1 MTIPNAL
8 EFRITPGD
16 LVAELRTRAPKIGT
30 NDGLWPGLTIYRFDA
45 PAVPLWE
52 EVRELHLCVIA
63 QGRKCVTAD
72 GEKRY
77 YDPLTYMAISDNLPF
92 RTEIVEA
99 SPAKPFLSFGL
110 QLEHELVR
118 QVSSDIIL
126 ERETTA
132 FTRSRASTATA
143 NRPSSATKPSFIS
156 ALDRD
161 MMDAILR
168 FLRALITGADRRV
181 LAPVYLKE
189 IVYRALQAEQYTRLI
204 ERAASESAS
213 NPVSA
218 IIDYVHEHL
227 AEPLS
232 VSELAERAFMSP
244 SAFSHLFRD
253 VAGRSPYQFIKEI
266 RLNKARELVIENEA
280 SITQISK
287 AVGYRSTSHF
297 INEFR
302 DRYGMTPRACS
313 GALAG
318 REQGALTRPV
328 HQA

>member
-1 MTIPNAL
+1 MTILNPL
-8 EFRITPGD
+8 EIRVAPGD
-16 LVAELRTRAPKIGT
+16 LVAELMSRAPRIGT
-30 NDGLWPGLTIYRFDA
+30 NEGLWPGLTIYRFDA
-45 PAVPLWE
+45 PAAPQWE

-63 QGRKCVTAD
+63 QGRKCVTTD
-72 GEKRY
+72 GGKSY
-77 YDPLTYMAISDNLPF
+77 YDPLTYLAISDNLPF
-92 RTEIVEA
+92 RTEIIEA

-110 QLEHELVR
+110 QLDHELVR
-118 QVSSDIIL
+118 QVSSDIMM
-126 ERETTA
+126 ERETAA
-132 FTRSRASTATA
+132 FTSSRPAKPATH
-143 NRPSSATKPSFIS
+143 SFVS

-168 FLRALITGADRRV
+168 FLRALESGADRRV

-189 IVYRALQAEQYTRLI
+189 IVYRALQAEQYSRLI

-218 IIDYVHEHL
+218 IIAYVHEHL

-232 VSELAERAFMSP
+232 VSDLAERAFMSP

-253 VAGRSPYQFIKEI
+253 VAGKSPYQFVKEM
-266 RLNKARELVIENEA
+266 RLNKARELLIENEA

-313 GALAG
+313 DALAG
-318 REQGALTRPV
+318 REHHA
-328 HQA
+328 

>member
-1 MTIPNAL
+1 MTSLNPL

-16 LVAELRTRAPKIGT
+16 LVAELKTRTPKIGI
-30 NDGLWPGLTIYRFDA
+30 NEGLWPGLTMYRYDA
-45 PAVPLWE
+45 PAVPMWE

-72 GEKRY
+72 GGKTY
-77 YDPLTYMAISDNLPF
+77 YDPLTYFAINDNVPF
-92 RTEIVEA
+92 RTEIIEA

-110 QLEHELVR
+110 QLDHELVR
-118 QVSSDIIL
+118 QVSSDILL
-126 ERETTA
+126 ERQTTA
-132 FTRSRASTATA
+132 FTSSR
-143 NRPSSATKPSFIS
+143 PQKPTKPSFVS

-168 FLRALITGADRRV
+168 FLRALSNGADRRI

-189 IVYRALQAEQYTRLI
+189 IVYRALQAEQYSRLI
-204 ERAASESAS
+204 ERAASESQS

-218 IIDYVHEHL
+218 IIAYVHENL

-253 VAGRSPYQFIKEI
+253 VAGKSPYQFIKEM
-266 RLNKARELVIENEA
+266 RLTKARELLIENES
-280 SITQISK
+280 SITNISK

-313 GALAG
+313 DALSG
-318 REQGALTRPV
+318 REEQHG
-328 HQA
+328 

>member
-1 MTIPNAL
+1 MTSLNPL

-16 LVAELRTRAPKIGT
+16 LVAELKARTPKIGI
-30 NDGLWPGLTIYRFDA
+30 NEGLWPGLTMYRFDA
-45 PAVPLWE
+45 PAVPMWE

-63 QGRKCVTAD
+63 QGRKCVTTD
-72 GEKRY
+72 GVKTF
-77 YDPLTYMAISDNLPF
+77 YDPLTYFAISDNLPF
-92 RTEIVEA
+92 RTEIIEA

-110 QLEHELVR
+110 QLDHELVR
-118 QVSSDIIL
+118 QVSSDILI
-126 ERETTA
+126 ERQTTA
-132 FTRSRASTATA
+132 FTSSRPQTS
-143 NRPSSATKPSFIS
+143 TKPSFVS

-168 FLRALITGADRRV
+168 FLRSLSTGADRRI

-189 IVYRALQAEQYTRLI
+189 IVYRALQAEQYSRLI
-204 ERAASESAS
+204 ERAASESQS

-218 IIDYVHEHL
+218 IIAYVHENL

-232 VSELAERAFMSP
+232 VSDLAERAFMSP

-253 VAGRSPYQFIKEI
+253 VAGKSPYQFIKEM
-266 RLNKARELVIENEA
+266 RLNKARELLIENEN

-287 AVGYRSTSHF
+287 SVGYRSTSHF

-313 GALAG
+313 DALAG
-318 REQGALTRPV
+318 REQQHG
-328 HQA
+328 

>member
-1 MTIPNAL
+1 MTILNPL

-16 LVAELRTRAPKIGT
+16 LVAELRARAPKIGT

-63 QGRKCVTAD
+63 QGRKVVTTD
-72 GEKRY
+72 GAKRN

-110 QLEHELVR
+110 QLDHELVR
-118 QVSSDIIL
+118 EVSSDIVL
-126 ERETTA
+126 ERQTTA
-132 FTRSRASTATA
+132 FTSTRLEA
-143 NRPSSATKPSFIS
+143 PSVAKPSAGQPSRVHPAFIS

-168 FLRALITGADRRV
+168 FLRALETGADRRV

-189 IVYRALQAEQYTRLI
+189 IVYRALQAEQYTRLT

-213 NPVSA
+213 NPVSG
-218 IIDYVHEHL
+218 IIAYVQEHIG
-227 AEPLS
+227 EPMS

-253 VAGRSPYQFIKEI
+253 VTGRSPYQFVKEM
-266 RLNKARELVIENEA
+266 RLGKARELLIENQD
-280 SITQISK
+280 SVTQISK

-313 GALAG
+313 DALAG
-318 REQGALTRPV
+318 REQRA
-328 HQA
+328 

>member
-1 MTIPNAL
+1 MSILNPL

-16 LVAELRTRAPKIGT
+16 LVAELRARAPRIGT
-30 NDGLWPGLTIYRFDA
+30 NDGLWPGLSIYRFDA
-45 PAVPLWE
+45 PAAPQWE

-63 QGRKCVTAD
+63 QGRKCVTTD
-72 GEKRY
+72 GAKCF
-77 YDPLTYMAISDNLPF
+77 YDPLTYLAISDNLPF
-92 RTEIVEA
+92 RTEIIEA

-110 QLEHELVR
+110 QLDHELVR
-118 QVSSDIIL
+118 EVSSDIIL
-126 ERETTA
+126 ERQTTA
-132 FTRSRASTATA
+132 FPGARSAPTTATGDA
-143 NRPSSATKPSFIS
+143 QAPAPPSAAKPSFVS

-168 FLRALITGADRRV
+168 FLRALSTGADRRV

-218 IIDYVHEHL
+218 IIAYVHEHL

-253 VAGRSPYQFIKEI
+253 VAGKSPYQFIKEM
-266 RLNKARELVIENEA
+266 RLNKARELLIENEA

-313 GALAG
+313 DALAG
-318 REQGALTRPV
+318 REQ
-328 HQA
+328 QA

>member
-1 MTIPNAL
+1 MTILNPL
-8 EFRITPGD
+8 EFRVTPGD
-16 LVAELRTRAPKIGT
+16 LVAELKARAPKIGT

-63 QGRKCVTAD
+63 QGRKCVTTD
-72 GEKRY
+72 GAKRF

-110 QLEHELVR
+110 QLDHELVR
-118 QVSSDIIL
+118 EVSNDIIL
-126 ERETTA
+126 ERQTTA
-132 FTRSRASTATA
+132 FTSA
-143 NRPSSATKPSFIS
+143 RPAKPTKPSFVS

-168 FLRALITGADRRV
+168 FLRALSTGADRRV
-181 LAPVYLKE
+181 LAPVFLKE

-204 ERAASESAS
+204 ERAASESGN

-218 IIDYVHEHL
+218 IIAYVHEHL

-232 VSELAERAFMSP
+232 VSDLAERAFMSP

-253 VAGRSPYQFIKEI
+253 VAGRSPYQFVKEM
-266 RLNKARELVIENEA
+266 RLTKARELLIENEA

-313 GALAG
+313 DALSG
-318 REQGALTRPV
+318 REQRA
-328 HQA
+328 

>member
-1 MTIPNAL
+1 MTNALNPL
-8 EFRITPGD
+8 EFRVTPGD
-16 LVAELRTRAPKIGT
+16 LVAELKQRAPKIGT

-45 PAVPLWE
+45 PAAPQWE

-63 QGRKCVTAD
+63 QGRKRVTTD
-72 GEKRY
+72 GLSRS
-77 YDPLTYMAISDNLPF
+77 YDPLTYLAISDNLPF

-110 QLEHELVR
+110 MLDHDLVR
-118 QVSSDIIL
+118 QVSSDIIM

-132 FTRSRASTATA
+132 FVSE
-143 NRPSSATKPSFIS
+143 RPADPAKHSFVS

-168 FLRALITGADRRV
+168 FLRALPSASDRRV

-189 IVYRALQAEQYTRLI
+189 IVYRALQAEQYTRLVA
-204 ERAASESAS
+204 RAASESAN

-218 IIDYVHEHL
+218 IIAYVHEHL
-227 AEPLS
+227 GEPLS
-232 VSELAERAFMSP
+232 VSDLAERAFMSP

-253 VAGRSPYQFIKEI
+253 VAGKSPYQFIKEM
-266 RLNKARELVIENEA
+266 RLNKARELLIENEA

-287 AVGYRSTSHF
+287 NVGYRSTSHF

-313 GALAG
+313 DALAG
-318 REQGALTRPV
+318 REQAAAAAEQDARERGA
-328 HQA
+328 

>member
-1 MTIPNAL
+1 MNALNPL
-8 EFRITPGD
+8 EFRITSGD
-16 LVAELRTRAPKIGT
+16 LVAELKSRAPEPGT

-45 PAVPLWE
+45 PAEPQWE

-63 QGRKCVTAD
+63 QGRKCVTTNGNAC
-72 GEKRY
+72 Y
-77 YDPLTYMAISDNLPF
+77 YDPFTYLAISNHVPF
-92 RTEIVEA
+92 LTEIIEA

-110 QLEHELVR
+110 QLDPDLVR
-118 QVSSDIIL
+118 QVSSDILL

-132 FTRSRASTATA
+132 FTRTRQKGEAHHD
-143 NRPSSATKPSFIS
+143 FVS

-161 MMDAILR
+161 MLDAILR
-168 FLRALITGADRRV
+168 FLRALSTGADRRV
-181 LAPVYLKE
+181 LAPTYLKE
-189 IVYRALQAEQYTRLI
+189 IVYRALQAEQYTRLV

-218 IIDYVHEHL
+218 VIAYVQEHL

-253 VAGRSPYQFIKEI
+253 VTGRSPYQFVKEI
-266 RLNKARELVIENEA
+266 RLNKARELLIENECNV
-280 SITQISK
+280 TEISK

-302 DRYGMTPRACS
+302 ERYGTTPRACS
-313 GALAG
+313 DALAG
-318 REQGALTRPV
+318 TERRARG
-328 HQA
+328 

>member
-1 MTIPNAL
+1 MTILNPL

-16 LVAELRTRAPKIGT
+16 LVAELKARAPKIGT
-30 NDGLWPGLTIYRFDA
+30 NEGLWPGLAIYRFDA
-45 PAVPLWE
+45 PAAPQWE

-63 QGRKCVTAD
+63 QGRKCVTTD
-72 GEKRY
+72 GVKCY
-77 YDPLTYMAISDNLPF
+77 YDPLTYLAISDNLPF
-92 RTEIVEA
+92 RTEIIEA

-110 QLEHELVR
+110 QLDHELVR
-118 QVSSDIIL
+118 QVSSDIML

-132 FTRSRASTATA
+132 FTTSRL
-143 NRPSSATKPSFIS
+143 PEPTKPSFVS

-168 FLRALITGADRRV
+168 FLRALSDGAARRV

-189 IVYRALQAEQYTRLI
+189 IVYWALQAEQYSRLI
-204 ERAASESAS
+204 ERAASESGS

-218 IIDYVHEHL
+218 IIAYVHEHL

-232 VSELAERAFMSP
+232 VADLAERAFMSP

-253 VAGRSPYQFIKEI
+253 VAGRSPYQFIKEM
-266 RLNKARELVIENEA
+266 RLNKARELLIENEA

-287 AVGYRSTSHF
+287 AVGYRSASHF

-313 GALAG
+313 DALAG
-318 REQGALTRPV
+318 RELRA
-328 HQA
+328 